1 MALGPASPDESN
13 GGRALDWLGGVK
25 LTNPNQT
32 PNAVTGCVGVGLR
45 GMSFVVKRETAQI
58 VE

>member
-1 MALGPASPDESN
+1 MFSG
-13 GGRALDWLGGVK
+13 GGRALDWLGGIK

-32 PNAVTGCVGVGLR
+32 PNAATPNTGVGLR

>member
-1 MALGPASPDESN
+1 MALGPAFLDERD
-13 GGRALDWLGGVK
+13 GGRALDWLGGIK

-32 PNAVTGCVGVGLR
+32 PNAVTPNVGVGLR

-58 VE
+58 VG